1 MTDRPANWRMPT
13 RKQMEPG
20 KGTGPGLAEVKR
32 FVERSGGMIAAESAE
47 NVGTTV
53 RMFFPC
59 D

>member
-1 MTDRPANWRMPT
+1 MFDPYFTTKA
-13 RKQMEPG
+13 PG
-20 KGTGPGLAEVKR
+20 KGTGLGLAEVKR

>member
-1 MTDRPANWRMPT
+1 MPT